1 MRNYKLAFVLP
12 GVLGCALSTLNLHAQ
27 YSSSPSFHPLTIGP
41 EIGTTGYGGTGIF
54 RFADNFAVGGG
65 LDYFYYSRTGSIK
78 DVDYDAKL
86 RLMTEPVTLYVY
98 PWAAHSF
105 YVRLGAAFNQNRVTG
120 TNPNG
125 TFTLNGNTYAGTLNL
140 NIQQQPVDPY
150 LTLGGNLYFDHA
162 HHWSLGGELGA
173 MYTGKPR
180 VGLTSSNPA
189 ANADVANEV
198 QQLDS
203 YANKVQFYP
212 VLKLS
217 LNFSF

>member
-1 MRNYKLAFVLP
+1 MKNKNFAFFLP
-12 GVLGCALSTLNLHAQ
+12 CLLGCALPTLTLRAQDST
-27 YSSSPSFHPLTIGP
+27 SPSYHPLSFAA
-41 EIGTTGYGGTGIF
+41 EIGTTGYGGTAVF
-54 RFADNFAVGGG
+54 RFSDHFGVGGG

-78 DVDYDAKL
+78 DVEYNANL
-86 RLMTEPVTLYVY
+86 RLMTEPVTLYIY
-98 PWAAHSF
+98 PWANHST
-105 YVRLGAAFNQNRVTG
+105 YLRLGAAFNQNRVTG

-150 LTLGGNLYFDHA
+150 LALGGNLYFDHS
-162 HHWSLGGELGA
+162 HHWSLSGELGA

-189 ANADVANEV
+189 ANADVASEQ
-198 QQLDS
+198 QQLIS

-212 VLKLS
+212 VLKLG

>member
-1 MRNYKLAFVLP
+1 MCIR
-12 GVLGCALSTLNLHAQ
+12 
-27 YSSSPSFHPLTIGP
+27 GP
-41 EIGTTGYGGTGIF
+41 RI
-54 RFADNFAVGGG
+54 RFMSG
-65 LDYFYYSRTGSIK
+65 
-78 DVDYDAKL
+78 
-86 RLMTEPVTLYVY
+86 
-98 PWAAHSF
+98 WAP
-105 YVRLGAAFNQNRVTG
+105 RFNQNRVTG